1 MKLNHFSVLG
11 VLLTVACGGSGAGP
25 GPIAPKDD
33 SGHRTKGGQ
42 AVTKAAA
49 AGFQRA
55 LDQFISNDQKGAWS
69 EANCSG
75 VANEFLGAA
84 SEQKSASG
92 KTFPEALYNAGLA
105 FARCGQDDKAKQQF
119 QAAADASKDFHRAR
133 AQLALYEYQS
143 GKNLDATITKLEEII
158 RDAKFQNVEAL
169 VSVAALQMERGNDV
183 ANADGKNDLERAKLN
198 IQRSLAIDDSFMPA
212 FNQLSLY
219 YLELAKRSAESSSKT
234 KKSKKKRASLVVA
247 SDEGLDVNSQQLDLA
262 ALVASQ
268 AIRKNPKYAP
278 IHNTAG
284 LIQVQL
290 RNYNGAVQSFK
301 RARTLDPKFFEAH
314 MNYAAVNL
322 GFRGFEEAEK
332 AYRDALKLQPKTY
345 EAHLGLALALRGQIN
360 DANFDKNVAEAQ
372 KHLDEAR
379 KIEPNRAETYY
390 NEAILTQEY
399 KAKGDEKNS
408 IPMLKKAAS
417 IYDTFVSKA
426 GAEPAFGAA
435 VKIAKDRSQ
444 DIGDTI
450 KFIEEGQKAAA
461 EPPPP
466 VPPAEDR

>member
-1 MKLNHFSVLG
+1 MKLTNLSVLG
-11 VLLTVACGGSGAGP
+11 VLVCVACGGSSTP
-25 GPIAPKDD
+25 GPISPKDD
-33 SGHRTKGGQ
+33 SGKRTKGGQ

-55 LDQFISNDQKGAWS
+55 LDQFVSNDQKGTWS
-69 EANCSG
+69 EGSCGS
-75 VANEFLGAA
+75 VAGEFLQSAK
-84 SEQKSASG
+84 EQQSASG
-92 KTFPEALYNAGLA
+92 KPFPEALYNAGLA
-105 FARCGQDDKAKQQF
+105 YARCGQDDKAKAQF
-119 QAAADASKDFHRAR
+119 QAAANASKDFHRAR

-143 GKNLDATITKLEEII
+143 GKNLDGTIEKLEQII

-183 ANADGKNDLERAKLN
+183 KNADGANDLERAKLN
-198 IQRSLAIDDSFMPA
+198 IQRALAIDDSFMPA

-219 YLELAKRSAESSSKT
+219 YLELAKRDAEKKDKKT
-234 KKSKKKRASLVVA
+234 KGKKRGGLVVA
-247 SDEGLDVNSQQLDLA
+247 SDQGLDVNKQQLDLA
-262 ALVASQ
+262 ALVAAQ

-290 RNYNGAVQSFK
+290 KNYNGAVQSFK
-301 RARTLDPKFFEAH
+301 RARSLDPKFFEAH

-332 AYRDALKLQPKTY
+332 AYREALKLRPNTY

-360 DANFDKNVAEAQ
+360 DANYDKNIAEAQ
-372 KHLDEAR
+372 KELDAAR
-379 KIEPNRAETYY
+379 KLEPNRPETYY

-426 GAEPAFGAA
+426 GADPAFAPA
-435 VKIAKDRSQ
+435 VKIAKDRST
-444 DIGDTI
+444 DITDTI

-466 VPPAEDR
+466 PPPEEKK

>member
-1 MKLNHFSVLG
+1 MTLKYVSVLG
-11 VLLTVACGGSGAGP
+11 LLGCVACGGSASVD
-25 GPIAPKDD
+25 PKTPDKD
-33 SGHRTKGGQ
+33 SGQRDQGGQ
-42 AVTKAAA
+42 AVSEAAA

-55 LDQFISNDQKGAWS
+55 LDKF
-69 EANCSG
+69 
-75 VANEFLGAA
+75 VANDRSGNWTEASCSSVGAEFLAA
-84 SEQKSASG
+84 AEEQRKSSG
-92 KTFPEALYNAGLA
+92 KALPEALYNAGLA
-105 FARCGQDDKAKQQF
+105 FARCGQDEKAKKHF
-119 QAAADASKDFHRAR
+119 QEAASASSDFHRAR
-133 AQLALYEYQS
+133 GQLALYEYQTT
-143 GKNLDATITKLEEII
+143 KNIDATIEKLEQII

-169 VSVAALQMERGNDV
+169 VSVAALQLERGNEV

-198 IQRSLAIDDSFMPA
+198 IQRALAIDDSFMPA
-212 FNQLSLY
+212 FNQLAIY
-219 YLELAKRSAESSSKT
+219 YLELAKRSAEGA
-234 KKSKKKRASLVVA
+234 KKQGKQRRSLVVA
-247 SDEGLDVNSQQLDLA
+247 SDQGVDVNRQQLDLA

-290 RNYNGAVQSFK
+290 RDYNGAVQSFK
-301 RARTLDPKFFEAH
+301 RARSLDPKFFEAH

-322 GFRGFEEAEK
+322 SFRGFSEAEQ
-332 AYRDALKLQPKTY
+332 AYRDAIKLQPKTF

-379 KIEPNRAETYY
+379 KIAPDRAETYY

-426 GAEPAFGAA
+426 GSDAAFASA
-435 VKIAKDRSQ
+435 VKIAKDRST
-444 DIGDTI
+444 DISDTI
-450 KFIEEGQKAAA
+450 KFIEDGKKAQDDM
-461 EPPPP
+461 PPPP
-466 VPPAEDR
+466 AGE

>member
-1 MKLNHFSVLG
+1 MKLTNLSVLG
-11 VLLTVACGGSGAGP
+11 VLVCVACGGSTP
-25 GPIAPKDD
+25 GPISPKDD
-33 SGHRTKGGQ
+33 SGKRTKGGQ

-55 LDQFISNDQKGAWS
+55 LDSFVSNDQKGSWS
-69 EANCSG
+69 EASCGS
-75 VANEFLGAA
+75 VAGEFLNSAK
-84 SEQKSASG
+84 EQQSASG
-92 KTFPEALYNAGLA
+92 KPFPEALYNAGLA
-105 FARCGQDDKAKQQF
+105 YARCGQDDKAKAQF
-119 QAAADASKDFHRAR
+119 QAAANASKDFHRAR
-133 AQLALYEYQS
+133 AQLVLYEYQAS
-143 GKNLDATITKLEEII
+143 KNLDATIEKLEQII

-183 ANADGKNDLERAKLN
+183 KNSDGANDLERAKLN
-198 IQRSLAIDDSFMPA
+198 IQRALAIDDSFMPA

-219 YLELAKRSAESSSKT
+219 YLELAKRDAE
-234 KKSKKKRASLVVA
+234 KKDKKKGGKRGGLVVA
-247 SDEGLDVNSQQLDLA
+247 SDKGLDVNKQQLDLA

-290 RNYNGAVQSFK
+290 KNYNGAVQSFK
-301 RARTLDPKFFEAH
+301 RARSLDPKFFEAH

-332 AYRDALKLQPKTY
+332 AYREALKLRPNTY

-360 DANFDKNVAEAQ
+360 DANYDKNIAEAQ

-379 KIEPNRAETYY
+379 KLEPNRPETYY

-417 IYDTFVSKA
+417 IYDTFVAKA
-426 GAEPAFGAA
+426 GSDPAFAPA
-435 VKIAKDRSQ
+435 VKIAKDRST
-444 DIGDTI
+444 DITDTI
-450 KFIEEGQKAAA
+450 KFIEEGQKAAQDA
-461 EPPPP
+461 PPPP
-466 VPPAEDR
+466 PPADKK